1 MTDRPPITIVVTT
14 YTPPGEDG
22 AHRRNAT
29 LSAWQSWRE
38 HLKYKGELRVH
49 IADDGSELVDYTES
63 WWKQTNRR
71 YPLCEL
77 GNLTYSRQ
85 ERWGVGASLNAGFR
99 EAHKASPLTLY
110 AVDDWGLR
118 SQFDLTP
125 WAELLTQREDIG
137 AVRLGPPH
145 PFLAGII
152 EHRNRPPGEGLSD
165 GQWYL
170 RLNRNG
176 GLKVIHGMAFS
187 HRPALF
193 HKRLTDAYGPFD
205 EDISALECEQ
215 LYNERFC
222 AAAGPDI
229 VLALPTPW
237 EHNLAYWADGVQ
249 NVELADVVPGGR
261 T

>member
-1 MTDRPPITIVVTT
+1 MSLPPITIVVTT
-14 YTPPGEDG
+14 YAPPGEAG
-22 AHRRNAT
+22 VHRRNAA

-38 HLKYKGELRVH
+38 HLKYEGELRVH

-63 WWKQTNRR
+63 WWKNLNRR
-71 YPLCEL
+71 HPLCPL

-99 EAHKASPLTLY
+99 EAYKDSLLTLY

-125 WAELLTQREDIG
+125 WVDLLTECESIG

-145 PFLAGII
+145 PDLTGTI
-152 EHRNRPPGEGLSD
+152 EHYPRPPSGKVSD
-165 GQWYL
+165 GLWYL
-170 RLNRNG
+170 RLDR
-176 GLKVIHGMAFS
+176 HHFAFS
-187 HRPALF
+187 HRPTLF

-222 AAAGPDI
+222 ATAGPDI

-237 EHNLAYWADGVQ
+237 EHNLAYWADGVK
-249 NVELADVVPGGR
+249 NIELADVVPGGR
-261 T
+261 K